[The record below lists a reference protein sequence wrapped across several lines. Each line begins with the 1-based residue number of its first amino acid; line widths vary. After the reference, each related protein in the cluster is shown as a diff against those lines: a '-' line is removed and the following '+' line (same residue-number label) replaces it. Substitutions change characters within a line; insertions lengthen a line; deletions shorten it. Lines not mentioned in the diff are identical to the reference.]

1 MNAVFKPIFV
11 VDAQH
16 YNTRRH
22 FTILYKLQ
30 TIFITFILEVKHF
43 KVYS

>member
-1 MNAVFKPIFV
+1 MIGVFKPILV

-16 YNTRRH
+16 YNIRKH
-22 FTILYKLQ
+22 FIILYKLQ
-30 TIFITFILEVKHF
+30 TIFILFILEVKHF